1 MLNVQQFIHILSS
14 EKSTRAGEDGWVDE
28 WVDEC
33 VTAQQIHQNIDGDV
47 CFASC
52 GLLHT
57 A

>member
-1 MLNVQQFIHILSS
+1 MLHVEQFILSS
-14 EKSTRAGEDGWVDE
+14 EKSTRAGEDGWVDG
-28 WVDEC
+28 WVDGC
-33 VTAQQIHQNIDGDV
+33 VTAQHIHQKMDGDV